1 MYDNDVLD
9 ENVILDWASKVSKKF
24 VSRELNQEIHKAA
37 DPFVKWLKEAE
48 EEEESG
54 ESDED
59 DVEVS
64 EINTLL

>member
-9 ENVILDWASKVSKKF
+9 ENVVLDWASKVSKKF

-48 EEEESG
+48 EEEDSG

-59 DVEVS
+59 DVEVR
-64 EINTLL
+64 